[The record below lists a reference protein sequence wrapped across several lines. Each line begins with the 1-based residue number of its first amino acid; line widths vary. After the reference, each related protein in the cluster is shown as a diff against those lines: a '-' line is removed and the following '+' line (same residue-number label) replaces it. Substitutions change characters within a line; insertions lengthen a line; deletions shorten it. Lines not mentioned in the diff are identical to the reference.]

1 MILVFFEQRILPIL
15 TNSCYECHS
24 SASQKLKG
32 GLHVDTREGLLK
44 GGDKGPAVVPGKL
57 TESLL
62 IRVVRY
68 EDEKFQMPPKNKK
81 VSGAAIAD
89 LEKWV
94 AMGAPD
100 PRVGAPARPAVADLE
115 SARQLWAY
123 RKPSAPKLPKVKN
136 SDWVQGGI
144 DRFILEK
151 LEAKNLRPSAP
162 ADKRTLLRRATFDL
176 TGLPPTPEERAMFLA
191 DGSPMA
197 FNTVIDRLL
206 ASPHYGEHWGRHW
219 LDVVRYRDSFDAR
232 GIGGGGDVPE
242 AYRYR
247 DWVVGAF
254 NEDLPYDQF
263 VMNRSL
269 VLHPTH

>member
-32 GLHVDTREGLLK
+32 GDT
-44 GGDKGPAVVPGKL
+44 GPAVVPGKL

-100 PRVGAPARPAVADLE
+100 PLVGAPARPAVADLE
-115 SARQLWAY
+115 
-123 RKPSAPKLPKVKN
+123 
-136 SDWVQGGI
+136 
-144 DRFILEK
+144 
-151 LEAKNLRPSAP
+151 
-162 ADKRTLLRRATFDL
+162 
-176 TGLPPTPEERAMFLA
+176 
-191 DGSPMA
+191 
-197 FNTVIDRLL
+197 
-206 ASPHYGEHWGRHW
+206 
-219 LDVVRYRDSFDAR
+219 
-232 GIGGGGDVPE
+232 
-242 AYRYR
+242 
-247 DWVVGAF
+247 
-254 NEDLPYDQF
+254 
-263 VMNRSL
+263 
-269 VLHPTH
+269 

>member
-44 GGDKGPAVVPGKL
+44 GGDTGPAVVPGKL

-115 SARQLWAY
+115 
-123 RKPSAPKLPKVKN
+123 
-136 SDWVQGGI
+136 
-144 DRFILEK
+144 
-151 LEAKNLRPSAP
+151 
-162 ADKRTLLRRATFDL
+162 
-176 TGLPPTPEERAMFLA
+176 
-191 DGSPMA
+191 
-197 FNTVIDRLL
+197 
-206 ASPHYGEHWGRHW
+206 
-219 LDVVRYRDSFDAR
+219 
-232 GIGGGGDVPE
+232 
-242 AYRYR
+242 
-247 DWVVGAF
+247 
-254 NEDLPYDQF
+254 
-263 VMNRSL
+263 
-269 VLHPTH
+269 